1 MKRIIITSLKGI
13 VWITLIGTI
22 IYFMMKLEPKDHVY
36 EVHGADGKVYH
47 TTDVRHGEHSIW
59 FTDESGKGIE
69 LGGGYTV
76 IRIK

>member
-1 MKRIIITSLKGI
+1 MKNKIINLTK
-13 VWITLIGTI
+13 VAVFITLIVII
-22 IYFMMKLEPKDHVY
+22 IYFAIKLESEPHNY
-36 EVHGADGKVYH
+36 EIHAADGKVYH

-59 FTDESGKGIE
+59 FTDENGKGIE